1 MSRKPYVPRAFAK
14 PATDFM
20 AAHPRCAL
28 FAGMG
33 MGKTVITETYLD
45 IIHNVLGESE
55 PTLVLAP
62 LRVARDTWPEET
74 GKWNHLRDLTVVPII
89 GDVKERR
96 TALRKDAQ
104 VYSINYENLPWLME
118 ALDGAWPF
126 ANVIADESTKLKGFR
141 LRQGGMRARAL
152 ASVAHT
158 KVKRWVNLTGT
169 PASNGLQDL
178 WGQTWFLDQGQR
190 LGRTF
195 SAFTDRW
202 FQTVPGGDGYSQ
214 IKPMAH
220 AQGEIQE
227 RLSDICLTLDPRD
240 WFDIAEPIVNM
251 IEVRLPP
258 VARAKYKEMETE
270 FYTEIGEAKIEAMSA
285 ASKSQKLL
293 QLASGAV
300 YTHGG
305 NTEWATTHDEKLAA
319 LGSIIEEA
327 GGMPVL
333 CAYHFVSDRARI
345 LKAFPNAADLATKEG
360 MARFRA
366 GQAPLG
372 IAHPMSLGHGV
383 DGLQNVTN
391 IIAFFSHN
399 WSLEHHDQIIERIGP
414 VRQMQAGNTR
424 PVFVH
429 YLVAADT
436 IDEVVIARHA
446 SKRSVQDVLLEAMKA
461 RQ

>member
-1 MSRKPYVPRAFAK
+1 MTRKPYTPRAFAK

-45 IIHNVLGESE
+45 VIHNVLGESE

-74 GKWNHLRDLTVVPII
+74 GKWDHLRDLTVVPII

-96 TALRKDAQ
+96 AALRKDAQ

-141 LRQGGMRARAL
+141 LRQGGMRAKVL
-152 ASVAHT
+152 AAVAHT

-202 FQTVPGGDGYSQ
+202 FQALPGGDGFSQ

-220 AQGEIQE
+220 AQAEIQE

-240 WFDIAEPIVNM
+240 WFDTAEPIVNK
-251 IEVRLPP
+251 IEIRLPP

-270 FYTEIGEAKIEAMSA
+270 FYTEIGLDKIEALNA

-300 YTHGG
+300 YTGGG

-345 LKAFPNAADLATKEG
+345 LKAFPKAADLATKEG

-366 GQAPLG
+366 GRAPLG

-414 VRQMQAGNTR
+414 VRQMQAGNNR